1 MEKTYT
7 NLKDFYPYYLTEHQN
22 LTSRRLHFIGTSF
35 FLAVF
40 GYAIFTANWTLLW
53 ACPVLGYGF
62 AWVGHYFFE
71 RNKPATFKY
80 PAMSLASDFIMFWH
94 ILTGQLPEKMTNA
107 RRLILNEA

>member
-1 MEKTYT
+1 MEKVYT

-22 LTSRRLHFIGTSF
+22 LTSRRLHFVGTSF

-40 GYAIFTANWTLLW
+40 AYAIFTTNWTLLW

-62 AWVGHYFFE
+62 AWAGHYFFE

-80 PAMSLASDFIMFWH
+80 PAMSLISDFIMFWH
-94 ILTGQLPEKMTNA
+94 ILTGQLPAKMANA